1 MSQSSIPAPR
11 AGWWPRVLGSYVAG
25 LQRSLVS
32 GEQLIYPAG
41 TRDVIADGR
50 HDFDFLH
57 GRWQVHNVRLRER
70 LVGCTDWDEFQARV
84 DCGPVLDGGGNQE
97 QFVTDWAGGYRGM
110 TLRLYDPHQ
119 RQWSLYWANRE
130 DGVLEPPVVGRF
142 EHGVGR
148 FFGRDRVHGRE
159 VQVRF
164 RWHDIQPDSA
174 HWEQAFST
182 DRGETWET
190 NWHMHFSRVAA

>member
-11 AGWWPRVLGSYVAG
+11 AGWWPRVLGGYVAG

-182 DRGETWET
+182 DRGDTWET